1 MTVLEVLGGVLVVAG
16 AGLVALAGVG
26 LLRFPDAY
34 SRMNAVTKAAT
45 LGVVLVLL
53 GALLREQSWQSAAAV
68 LVAVALQLF
77 TAPVGGFALG
87 RAAYRAG
94 TPLGSATRYDELQGA
109 VERVRRGPDHGDG

>member
-1 MTVLEVLGGVLVVAG
+1 MTVLDVLGGVLVVAG

-53 GALLREQSWQSAAAV
+53 GSLVFKPSWQSAAAV
-68 LVAVALQLF
+68 LAAVALQLF

-94 TPLGSATRYDELQGA
+94 TPLGSATRYDELEDA
-109 VERVRRGPDHGDG
+109 VGRVRRDTDHEDG